1 MYVKGW
7 MQIDYKLIDLQ
18 IDHSLIGLMVDYK
31 DIYLTTQMI
40 DYKLTQSFECSVII
54 CWSICSQK

>member
-1 MYVKGW
+1 

-40 DYKLTQSFECSVII
+40 DYNKLTSTNDNTTNIDWLQTDYNK
-54 CWSICSQK
+54 W